1 MTAAKSLSHFKSI
14 IDELKDNGRI
24 DSGTKITFMSLL
36 KDVSSLDFSKLRLL
50 GDEMKNRKQASK
62 RNIFLTK
69 LVKLKFDLSLCSAKE
84 FTELLNKIDNCA
96 IKYIQISNHS
106 KITLRDVAHLS
117 LRHFMG
123 QVEATVEAKTEKSLK
138 QGEKSLKLLADAV
151 HYRLVKELT
160 SCDIMNKFGLKA
172 ATGSFCDIKVL
183 LQSPTQSLQKS
194 FNETMSSVVQSHNT
208 SLIENTPLKPE
219 RMHKFKEIRNNF
231 GKKSPSTTMNDND
244 SFLNMSQNSID
255 NKTPLTSSPASSP
268 TSSYAPVS
276 FGFKSKPT
284 HNMINASPNFHQNLT
299 SKRSNFVK
307 NDHFPKYNDFFSH
320 KFNYNKRYNDFGY
333 SNKCKQFIN

>member
-1 MTAAKSLSHFKSI
+1 LTATKSLSHFKSI
-14 IDELKDNGRI
+14 VGELKDNGRI

-50 GDEMKNRKQASK
+50 GDEMKNRKQVSK

-84 FTELLNKIDNCA
+84 FTERLNKIDNCA
-96 IKYIQISNHS
+96 IKYIQITNNS

-151 HYRLVKELT
+151 HYRLVKELH

-172 ATGSFCDIKVL
+172 TSFCDIKVL
-183 LQSPTQSLQKS
+183 LQSPPQSLQKS
-194 FNETMSSVVQSHNT
+194 FNETMSSVLQSHNT
-208 SLIENTPLKPE
+208 SLNETNSLKPE
-219 RMHKFKEIRNNF
+219 RMYKFKERKNSF
-231 GKKSPSTTMNDND
+231 GKKSPSTTMNEND

-276 FGFKSKPT
+276 FGFKKKST
-284 HNMINASPNFHQNLT
+284 HNMINASPNFCQNFT
-299 SKRSNFVK
+299 NKRSNFVK
-307 NDHFPKYNDFFSH
+307 NDTFPKHNDFFSQN
-320 KFNYNKRYNDFGY
+320 KFSYSKRYNDFGY
-333 SNKCKQFIN
+333 PNKCE